1 MNLFKRDFF
10 KLTKPELE
18 IVKEFNSL
26 NTDLKAVINGIGDIE
41 TVVQNNRKKGVL
53 MSENPFLLNHNSLF
67 PNNYLNE
74 AKLKLQNFDYINK
87 LQNFKKLLDD
97 TKTNER
103 GILNYIRD
111 NEAFFIIGSIL
122 KNYTSFGHHDR
133 YLFKEFKLPPDY
145 QADFLVVGKNSE
157 GYHFLFFEL
166 ENPYYNITVKN
177 GSFGST
183 IRKGIDQINDWKIWL
198 DKNFNI
204 LKNVFT
210 KQLNPNTQLP
220 NEFLEYDSTRMNYVV
235 IAGRRNDFNDKTYR
249 LRRENKK
256 LGIHILHYD
265 NLVDE
270 SIDLIKTC
278 AY

>member
-1 MNLFKRDFF
+1 MNLFNKDY
-10 KLTKPELE
+10 LNLSTDELAF
-18 IVKEFNSL
+18 VKEFNSL
-26 NTDLKAVINGIGDIE
+26 NPDLMAIMKGSGNLSS
-41 TVVQNNRKKGVL
+41 VQENYRKRGVL
-53 MSENPFLLNHNSLF
+53 MDENPFILNYTSLF

-74 AKLKLQNFDYINK
+74 AKLKLEKFDYINK
-87 LQNFKKLLDD
+87 LQNFEKLLNDESI
-97 TKTNER
+97 TER
-103 GILNYIRD
+103 DILNYIRD
-111 NEAFFIIGSIL
+111 NEAYFLIGSVL

-166 ENPYYNITVKN
+166 ENPYNNITVKN

-183 IRKGIDQINDWKIWL
+183 IRKGVEQINDWKIWL
-198 DKNFNI
+198 EKNYNTV
-204 LKNVFT
+204 KNVFN
-210 KQLNPNTQLP
+210 KQLSPNEKLP
-220 NEFLEYDSTRMNYVV
+220 TEFLEFDSSRMNYVV
-235 IAGRRNDFNDKTYR
+235 VAGRRDNFNEKTYR

-265 NLVDE
+265 NLIDE
-270 SIDLIKTC
+270 SLDLIKTC

>member
-1 MNLFKRDFF
+1 MNLFERDFF
-10 KLTKPELE
+10 KLTKTELE
-18 IVKEFNSL
+18 LVNEFNSL
-26 NTDLKAVINGIGDIE
+26 NTDLTAVMKGNGNLD
-41 TVVQNNRKKGVL
+41 TVVQNDRKKGVL
-53 MSENPFLLNHNSLF
+53 MSKNPFLLNHKSLF

-74 AKLKLQNFDYINK
+74 VKLKLQNFDYINK

-97 TKTNER
+97 TKISER
-103 GILNYIRD
+103 DILNYIRD
-111 NEAFFIIGSIL
+111 NEAYFLIGSVL

-133 YLFKEFKLPPDY
+133 YLFKEFKLPPNF

-166 ENPYYNITVKN
+166 ENPYNNITVKH
-177 GSFGST
+177 GSFGTT
-183 IRKGIDQINDWKIWL
+183 IRKGIEQINDWKIWL
-198 DKNFNI
+198 EKDYRI

-210 KQLNPNTQLP
+210 KQLNPNRQLP
-220 NEFLEYDSTRMNYVV
+220 NEFLDYDSTRMNYVV
-235 IAGRRNDFNDKTYR
+235 VAGRRNDFNDKTYR

-256 LGIHILHYD
+256 SGIHILHYD

-270 SIDLIKTC
+270 SLDLIKTC